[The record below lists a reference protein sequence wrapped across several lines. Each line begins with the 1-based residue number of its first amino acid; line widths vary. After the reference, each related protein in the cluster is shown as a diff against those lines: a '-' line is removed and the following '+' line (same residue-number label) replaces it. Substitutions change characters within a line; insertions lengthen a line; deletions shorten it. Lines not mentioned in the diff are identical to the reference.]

1 MIRADAVSVT
11 HTHIPQRSYLQ
22 KERTGD
28 LRGNCSTRFPFYISF
43 QWKSFYPHIAL
54 PGNPRRKSL
63 TCLHMESN
71 CPKTGPD
78 PNKRGAKLSQM
89 GLDSKTETRA
99 IWITTKSPCNDQR
112 WGNHVWLALFVF
124 FDCWTNLSKGSQS
137 PLLIQQ
143 AGHILFLTKIV
154 HWITA
159 KERWVGVGGG
169 VVAGTAFDVLAELL
183 LHGKKGKATQ
193 EGLDP
198 L

>member
-1 MIRADAVSVT
+1 MKCPICDPCRCCLCHT

-43 QWKSFYPHIAL
+43 LWKSFYPHIAL

-124 FDCWTNLSKGSQS
+124 FDCWTNSRRAAS
-137 PLLIQQ
+137 LLCWSN
-143 AGHILFLTKIV
+143 K
-154 HWITA
+154 
-159 KERWVGVGGG
+159 
-169 VVAGTAFDVLAELL
+169 
-183 LHGKKGKATQ
+183 
-193 EGLDP
+193 LDIFCFWQK
-198 L
+198 

>member
-1 MIRADAVSVT
+1 MSTTSKLQNKTKLEQRHIIYLIRKNEVYHMWSAQMPFLS

-43 QWKSFYPHIAL
+43 LWKSFYPKIAL

-124 FDCWTNLSKGSQS
+124 FDCWTNSRRAAS
-137 PLLIQQ
+137 LLCWSN
-143 AGHILFLTKIV
+143 K
-154 HWITA
+154 
-159 KERWVGVGGG
+159 
-169 VVAGTAFDVLAELL
+169 
-183 LHGKKGKATQ
+183 
-193 EGLDP
+193 LDIFCFWQK
-198 L
+198 